1 MRFIRTISTLT
12 ASAIC
17 RGNRNRQLRKINKA
31 NVNNR
36 NLSKIGRVSSERLFP
51 ELVNLGNIC
60 ISGQDENARRKLV
73 IQSVKNAVSLNQ
85 PVIILH
91 EGDISLENE
100 LVNTMQVGNRSLK
113 VINNNFPD
121 YEPFLKLNND
131 EIASL
136 IAASSSYNQHKIS
149 DEGRIYLKAI
159 MKLLRKCSITPYTKK
174 ISSCPHAT
182 IHHAVVSAE
191 RAGALTHVE
200 AEEIRNDI
208 NLGVSARPTIEYFF
222 SELSNE
228 DSIMPDKNRL
238 SKSTSINDCIRC
250 NGTLVID
257 IVSMYFSSLLSII
270 VAELSMASKKYNKS
284 IRFIVSAN
292 SLSQS
297 DALKKFFKTS
307 SNMIQFTIST
317 EDIVNF
323 SSTDKSDA
331 EALMA
336 VSNRIV
342 LFSHGVHS
350 SELLS
355 SELGEYDF
363 IEAHLSHTGN
373 TGFGGFGVH
382 FGANNTIKPEHKR
395 ERVIQP
401 EEIEHLKEGNFIL
414 LDNTSCSLQS
424 GTLV

>member
-12 ASAIC
+12 ASAIS

-31 NVNNR
+31 NVLNR
-36 NLSKIGRVSSERLFP
+36 NLSKIGRVSSEKLFP

-60 ISGQDENARRKLV
+60 ISGQNENARRKLV
-73 IQSVKNAVSLNQ
+73 IQSAKNAISLNQ

-113 VINNNFPD
+113 VINNNHPD

-174 ISSCPHAT
+174 ILSCPHAT
-182 IHHAVVSAE
+182 IQHAVVSAE
-191 RAGALTHVE
+191 RAGTLTHVE

-228 DSIMPDKNRL
+228 DRIIADKNRI
-238 SKSTSINDCIRC
+238 SKSTSINECVRC
-250 NGTLVID
+250 NGT
-257 IVSMYFSSLLSII
+257 IVVDVESMYYSSLLSVI
-270 VAELSMASKKYNKS
+270 VAELSLASKKYNKL

-297 DALKKFFKTS
+297 DALKKLFKTS

-317 EDIVNF
+317 EDIGSF
-323 SSTDKSDA
+323 TGTDKSDV

-355 SELGEYDF
+355 SELGEYDY

-395 ERVIQP
+395 ERIIKP
-401 EEIEHLKEGNFIL
+401 EEIEHLKNGDFFL
-414 LDNTSCSLQS
+414 LDNNSCSLHS

>member
-1 MRFIRTISTLT
+1 MRFIRALSSLT
-12 ASAIC
+12 ASAIS

-31 NVNNR
+31 NVINR

-100 LVNTMQVGNRSLK
+100 LLNTLQVGNRSLK
-113 VINNNFPD
+113 VINKSNPY
-121 YEPFLKLNND
+121 YEPFLKLTND

-182 IHHAVVSAE
+182 IQHAVISAE
-191 RAGALTHVE
+191 SAGALTHVE

-208 NLGVSARPTIEYFF
+208 NLGVSARPAIEYFF

-228 DSIMPDKNRL
+228 DSIIADRNRL
-238 SKSTSINDCIRC
+238 SNSTSINECIRS
-250 NGTLVID
+250 NGM
-257 IVSMYFSSLLSII
+257 IVLDVESMSYSSLLSII
-270 VAELSMASKKYNKS
+270 VAELFMASKKYNKL

-297 DALKKFFKTS
+297 DALKKLFKTS

-317 EDIVNF
+317 EDIGNF
-323 SSTDKSDA
+323 AGTDKSDV
-331 EALMA
+331 EALIA

-355 SELGEYDF
+355 TELGEYDF

-373 TGFGGFGVH
+373 TGFGGFGIH

-401 EEIEHLKEGNFIL
+401 EEIEHLKEGDFIL
-414 LDNTSCSLQS
+414 LDNSACSLHS